1 MYKKLSCSRTFEV
14 VGYDEL
20 SGTYEQQETLH
31 DNDVWYERVEQPPIK
46 VYRMKKRNM
55 NWHFAAELDQMV
67 S

>member
-46 VYRMKKRNM
+46 VYRMRNRNM